1 LASASYG
8 LWRYPDRARIN
19 PQDVTGGST
28 WHSVIQKIKVLFG
41 GAPKPALARALP
53 NGPKWSSSRQGAAP
67 GAVQNGAAPGN
78 EPQPASTWE
87 VESPNKAPPAPR
99 SFSRLPPRARYDS
112 SCYTNHE
119 AASQRT
125 DRAAVNPS
133 IPWSSEQTKVI

>member
-1 LASASYG
+1 MATQHDRQQAHLHGAGTLASASYG

-99 SFSRLPPRARYDS
+99 SFSRSPATFAPSRALRLLVL
-112 SCYTNHE
+112 H
-119 AASQRT
+119 
-125 DRAAVNPS
+125 
-133 IPWSSEQTKVI
+133 